1 MLSQISA
8 MPDDAA
14 LLVNRARR
22 FGFDKCMYVIEVPD
36 GETDQPIEA
45 IGAGL
50 SAEYR
55 ADYLKRVQQDPLRRM
70 VARGEIEVGN
80 TPIAYENT
88 GSALS
93 IASGRRLSSSDTSL
107 LRWCL
112 AQGIRTGIGFRI
124 RMSQGRHASVNFYS
138 AEAYAAANLEAA
150 MPELFLIGHQLH
162 ARLERDLPRRRDG
175 ILSKREAEC
184 LSWIARG
191 LGNRQIAETLGLS
204 VETVK
209 DHVRSLFNKLQVNSR
224 AQAVM
229 RGSMLAYL
237 D

>member
-1 MLSQISA
+1 MLTTISS
-8 MPDDAA
+8 MPDHAGA
-14 LLVNRARR
+14 LIDRARS
-22 FGFDKCMYVIEVPD
+22 FGFDKCMYVIEVAD
-36 GETDQPIEA
+36 GSTDQPIEA
-45 IGAGL
+45 VGAGL
-50 SAEYR
+50 TTEYR

-70 VARGEIEVGN
+70 VARGEIAVGN

-93 IASGRRLSSSDTSL
+93 IASDRRLSSSDTSL

-124 RMSQGRHASVNFYS
+124 RMSHGRHASVNFYS
-138 AEAYAAANLEAA
+138 PERHAISSLEAA
-150 MPELFLIGHQLH
+150 MPEVFLIGHLLH
-162 ARLERDLPRRRDG
+162 ARLERDLPRRPDG
-175 ILSKREAEC
+175 GLSKREAEC
-184 LSWIARG
+184 LCWIARG

-229 RGSMLAYL
+229 RGSALAYL